1 MNPFKTCAC
10 VAMVLTAAAAAGAQT
25 STWKIET
32 PHSEAEF
39 SIRHLGV
46 TNVRGRIRGVAGQV
60 RWDPADPANSHVE
73 ATMESSTV
81 DTGEPKRDAKI
92 KGDTF
97 FNVAKYPQLSF
108 HSTAVKRTGDGH
120 LQIIGDLTLAGVTK
134 SVTLD
139 VEGPAAPQPRGD
151 GKTVSG
157 FSATGTLS
165 REYFNFGQNDPTLKP
180 PIIGDEVKFTIDL
193 EVSK

>member
-1 MNPFKTCAC
+1 MNACKT
-10 VAMVLTAAAAAGAQT
+10 LLAAALVVTPLCAFGQA

-46 TNVRGRIRGVAGQV
+46 TNVRGRIRGVTGQV
-60 RWDPADPANSHVE
+60 TWDAANPVNSHVE
-73 ATMESSTV
+73 ATMDATSV
-81 DTGEPKRDAKI
+81 DTGEAKRDAKI

-97 FNVAKYPQLSF
+97 FNIAKYPQLTF
-108 HSTAVKRTGDGH
+108 HSTAVKRTGEGQ
-120 LQIIGDLTLAGVTK
+120 LQIVGDLTLAGVTK
-134 SVTLD
+134 SVTLA

-157 FSATGTLS
+157 FSATGTIS
-165 REYFNFGQNDPTLKP
+165 RQNFNFGQNDPTLKP

>member
-1 MNPFKTCAC
+1 MNPYK
-10 VAMVLTAAAAAGAQT
+10 MLMAAAILFLPLSGYGQA

-46 TNVRGRIRGVAGQV
+46 TNVRGRIRGVTGQLT
-60 RWDPADPANSHVE
+60 WDATNPANSHVE
-73 ATMESSTV
+73 ATMDANTI

-108 HSTAVKRTGDGH
+108 RSTAVKRTGDGQ

-134 SVTLD
+134 PVTLA

-157 FSATGTLS
+157 FSATGTIS
-165 REYFNFGQNDPTLKP
+165 RENFNFGQNDATLKP

>member
-1 MNPFKTCAC
+1 MNAC
-10 VAMVLTAAAAAGAQT
+10 KALLAAALVVTPLCAFGQA

-46 TNVRGRIRGVAGQV
+46 TNVRGRIRGVTGQV
-60 RWDPADPANSHVE
+60 TWDAANPANSHVE
-73 ATMESSTV
+73 ATMDATSV
-81 DTGEPKRDAKI
+81 DTGEAKRDAKSRVTPSSTSRNI
-92 KGDTF
+92 RSSPSTRRLSSAP
-97 FNVAKYPQLSF
+97 AKDSCRLSA
-108 HSTAVKRTGDGH
+108 T
-120 LQIIGDLTLAGVTK
+120 LTLAGVTK
-134 SVTLD
+134 SVTLA

-157 FSATGTLS
+157 FSATGHHQPPELQL
-165 REYFNFGQNDPTLKP
+165 RPERPTLKP

>member
-1 MNPFKTCAC
+1 MTLFKTIS
-10 VAMVLTAAAAAGAQT
+10 AAAILSMPLSTFGQA

-46 TNVRGRIRGVAGQV
+46 TNVRGRIRGVTGQV
-60 RWDPADPANSHVE
+60 TWDGANPANSHVE
-73 ATMESSTV
+73 ATMDANTV
-81 DTGEPKRDAKI
+81 DSGEPKRDAKI

-97 FNVAKYPQLSF
+97 FNVNKYPQLSF
-108 HSTAVKRTGDGH
+108 RSTTVKRTGDGQ
-120 LQIIGDLTLAGVTK
+120 LQIVGDLTLAGVTK
-134 SVTLD
+134 SVTLA
-139 VEGPAAPQPRGD
+139 VEGPAAPQPRAD

-165 REYFNFGQNDPTLKP
+165 RANFNFGQNDATLKP
-180 PIIGDEVKFTIDL
+180 PIIGDEVKLTIDL

>member
-1 MNPFKTCAC
+1 MNLSKTLLA
-10 VAMVLTAAAAAGAQT
+10 VTLLSTPLLAHSQA

-46 TNVRGRIRGVAGQV
+46 TNVRGSIRGVTGQV
-60 RWDPADPANSHVE
+60 TWDAAHPENSHVE
-73 ATMESSTV
+73 ATMDATTV
-81 DTGEPKRDAKI
+81 NTGEPKRDAKI

-97 FNVAKYPQLSF
+97 FNIAKYPQLSF
-108 HSTAVKRTGDGH
+108 RSTAVKRTGDGQ

-134 SVTLD
+134 SVTLA

-165 REYFNFGQNDPTLKP
+165 RENFNFGQNDPTLKP

>member
-1 MNPFKTCAC
+1 MMNAYKTLLAT
-10 VAMVLTAAAAAGAQT
+10 AMLAMPLSGFSQA

-46 TNVRGRIRGVAGQV
+46 TNVRGRIRGVTGQV
-60 RWDPADPANSHVE
+60 TWDAANPANSHVE
-73 ATMESSTV
+73 ATMDATTI

-97 FNVAKYPQLSF
+97 FNIAKYPQLIF
-108 HSTAVKRTGDGH
+108 HSTAVKRTGDGQ

-134 SVTLD
+134 SVTLA
-139 VEGPAAPQPRGD
+139 VEGPAAPQPKGD

-157 FSATGTLS
+157 FSATGTIS
-165 REYFNFGQNDPTLKP
+165 RENFNFGQNDATLKS

>member
-1 MNPFKTCAC
+1 MTLYKTL
-10 VAMVLTAAAAAGAQT
+10 VAAAVLSMPLAGYGQA

-46 TNVRGRIRGVAGQV
+46 SNVRGSIRGVAGQV
-60 RWDPADPANSHVE
+60 TWDAANPANSHVE
-73 ATMESSTV
+73 ATMDATTV

-97 FNVAKYPQLSF
+97 FNIAKYPQITF
-108 HSTAVKRTGDGH
+108 RSTAVKRTGDGQ
-120 LQIIGDLTLAGVTK
+120 LQIVGDLTLAGVTK
-134 SVTLD
+134 SITLA
-139 VEGPAAPQPRGD
+139 VEGPAAPQPRAD
-151 GKTVSG
+151 GKMASG

-165 REYFNFGQNDPTLKP
+165 RENFNFGQNDPTLKP